1 MRAEKGNRTQNNMLR
16 ALVGANLMI
25 AAWGQSAAP
34 AFEVAT
40 IKPSADLMV
49 WSGFLL
55 PGGGRLVG
63 DGNLCLRCF
72 EASHVTVKAMVAFA
86 YDVRDFYISGGPG
99 WAGGD
104 RFDIV
109 ARTETSATPAQIRV
123 MMQTLL
129 KERFQLALRH
139 ESRTVTVYDLVVNK
153 GAPKLKE
160 SSRKD
165 GLSGIRFLGR
175 GNVEGMGTAVSG
187 LAGYLQTLLGNVVV
201 DKTGLTGNYDF
212 KLTWAPDE
220 AQAGKPG
227 AQGVPATN
235 GAEESG
241 PSIFTA
247 LQEQL
252 GLKLEATKG
261 PVETMVIERVEKP
274 SEN

>member
-1 MRAEKGNRTQNNMLR
+1 ML
-16 ALVGANLMI
+16 AVLVFPI
-25 AAWGQSAAP
+25 ATGILSQAADVP

-40 IKPSADLMV
+40 IKPSTDLMV
-49 WSGFLL
+49 WSGFLF
-55 PGGGRLVG
+55 PGTQRPDRTGLATF
-63 DGNLCLRCF
+63 F

-86 YDVRDFYISGGPG
+86 YDIRDFYVSGGPG
-99 WAGGD
+99 WASGD

-109 ARTETSATPAQIRV
+109 AKTDTSATHAQMRV

-129 KERFQLALRH
+129 KERFQLSVRH
-139 ESRTVTVYDLVVNK
+139 ENRDATVYQLVVAK

-160 SSRKD
+160 TSRKD
-165 GLSGIRFLGR
+165 GPGGLRFLGR
-175 GNVEGMGTAVSG
+175 GNVEGLGTAMTG
-187 LAGYLQTLLGNVVV
+187 LSSYLQTLLGNVVL

-212 KLTWAPDE
+212 KLTWVPDE

-227 AQGVPATN
+227 AQGLPATN

-252 GLKLEATKG
+252 GLKLDASKG
-261 PVETMVIERVEKP
+261 PVETLVIERVEKP

>member
-1 MRAEKGNRTQNNMLR
+1 MRKPLLAVL
-16 ALVGANLMI
+16 LFHI
-25 AAWGQSAAP
+25 ATRISGQAADVP

-49 WSGFLL
+49 GPASNSQEVKDPDR
-55 PGGGRLVG
+55 PGLATY
-63 DGNLCLRCF
+63 F

-109 ARTETSATPAQIRV
+109 AKADTSATHAQMRV

-129 KERFQLALRH
+129 KERFKLAVRH
-139 ESRTVTVYDLVVNK
+139 ETRDATVYQLVVAK
-153 GAPKLKE
+153 GAPRLKE
-160 SSRKD
+160 SSLRA
-165 GLSGIRFLGR
+165 GGIRFLGR
-175 GNVEGMGTAVSG
+175 GHVEGLGTAMTG
-187 LAGYLQTLLGNVVV
+187 LAGYLQTLLGDLVL
-201 DKTGLTGNYDF
+201 DKTGLTASYDF
-212 KLTWAPDE
+212 KLTWVPDE

-261 PVETMVIERVEKP
+261 PVETLVIERVEKP

>member
-1 MRAEKGNRTQNNMLR
+1 MRAENGNRRLNNNMLR
-16 ALVGANLMI
+16 ALAGANLMV

-40 IKPSADLMV
+40 IKPSAELMT

-55 PGGGRLVG
+55 PGGARLVG
-63 DGNLCLRCF
+63 DGNLCPQCF

-86 YDVRDFYISGGPG
+86 YGVRDFYISGGPG

-109 ARTETSATPAQIRV
+109 AKTETSATPAQIRV

-129 KERFQLALRH
+129 KERFKLAVRH
-139 ESRTVTVYDLVVNK
+139 ETRNVTVYQLVVAK
-153 GAPKLKE
+153 GAPKLTE
-160 SSRKD
+160 SSLK
-165 GLSGIRFLGR
+165 GGGIGFPGR
-175 GNVEGMGTAVSG
+175 GTAVGRGTPIFG
-187 LAGYLQTLLGNVVV
+187 LASFLQTLLGDVVL
-201 DKTGLTGNYDF
+201 DKTGLTASYDF
-212 KLTWAPDE
+212 KLTWVPDE

-227 AQGVPATN
+227 AQGVAAAN
-235 GAEESG
+235 GVEESG

-252 GLKLEATKG
+252 GLKLEASKG
-261 PVETMVIERVEKP
+261 PVETLVIEGVEKP
-274 SEN
+274 SAN

>member
-1 MRAEKGNRTQNNMLR
+1 MRKPML
-16 ALVGANLMI
+16 AVLLFHI
-25 AAWGQSAAP
+25 ATRISGQAADVP

-49 WSGFLL
+49 WSGFLF
-55 PGGGRLVG
+55 PGSERPDRAGLASS
-63 DGNLCLRCF
+63 F

-86 YDVRDFYISGGPG
+86 YDVRDFYVSGEPG
-99 WAGGD
+99 WAGAD

-109 ARTETSATPAQIRV
+109 AKAETSADHAQMRV

-129 KERFQLALRH
+129 KERFKLALRQ
-139 ESRTVTVYDLVVNK
+139 ETRDATVYQLVIAK
-153 GAPKLKE
+153 GAPKLQE
-160 SSRKD
+160 SSRKA
-165 GLSGIRFLGR
+165 GGIRFLGR
-175 GNVEGMGTAVSG
+175 GNVEGKGSAMAG
-187 LAGYLQTLLGNVVV
+187 LAGYLQTLLGDVVV

-212 KLTWAPDE
+212 KLTWVPDE

-227 AQGVPATN
+227 AQGLPAAN
-235 GAEESG
+235 AAEEGG

-252 GLKLEATKG
+252 GLKLEASKG
-261 PVETMVIERVEKP
+261 PVEALVIVHVEKP

>member
-1 MRAEKGNRTQNNMLR
+1 MRAENGNRTQNNVLR
-16 ALVGANLMI
+16 ALLGANLMV

-34 AFEVAT
+34 AFEVAS
-40 IKPSADLMV
+40 IKRSPDLMAF
-49 WSGFLL
+49 SGFQLL
-55 PGGGRLVG
+55 GGGRL
-63 DGNLCLRCF
+63 

-86 YDVRDFYISGGPG
+86 YEVRDFYISGGPG

-104 RFDIV
+104 RFEIV
-109 ARTETSATPAQIRV
+109 AKADASATPAQMRV

-129 KERFQLALRH
+129 KERFQLAVRH
-139 ESRTVTVYDLVVNK
+139 ETRDATVYQLVVAK
-153 GAPKLKE
+153 GAPKLEE

-165 GLSGIRFLGR
+165 GAGGGGIRFLAR
-175 GNVEGMGTAVSG
+175 GSVEGLGTAMTT
-187 LAGYLQTLLGNVVV
+187 LAGYLQTLLGDVVV

-235 GAEESG
+235 GAEETG

-261 PVETMVIERVEKP
+261 PVEALVIERVEKP

>member
-1 MRAEKGNRTQNNMLR
+1 MRQPVFAVL
-16 ALVGANLMI
+16 LLHI
-25 AAWGQSAAP
+25 AARVSGQAADVS

-40 IKPSADLMV
+40 IKPSADLMI
-49 WSGFLL
+49 WSGFQL
-55 PGGGRLVG
+55 PGGGRPVG
-63 DGNLCLRCF
+63 DGNLCPRCF

-99 WAGGD
+99 WVGND
-104 RFDIV
+104 RFDII
-109 ARTETSATPAQIRV
+109 AKAQTSATPVQIRV
-123 MMQTLL
+123 MMRTLL
-129 KERFQLALRH
+129 KERFQLAVRH
-139 ESRTVTVYDLVVNK
+139 QTRDATFYKLVVAK
-153 GAPKLKE
+153 GGPKLKE
-160 SSRKD
+160 SSSKA
-165 GLSGIRFLGR
+165 GGIRFLGR
-175 GNVEGMGTAVSG
+175 GNVEGLGAAMPG
-187 LAGYLQTLLGNVVV
+187 LAGYLQTLLGDVVL
-201 DKTGLTGNYDF
+201 DKTDLAASYDF

-235 GAEESG
+235 GAEESR

-261 PVETMVIERVEKP
+261 PVETLVIERVEKP

>member
-63 DGNLCLRCF
+63 DGNLCPRCF

-86 YDVRDFYISGGPG
+86 YDIRDFYISGGPG

-153 GAPKLKE
+153 GAPKLTK
-160 SSRKD
+160 SSLKL
-165 GLSGIRFLGR
+165 GGIRFLGR
-175 GNVEGMGTAVSG
+175 GNVEGLGVEMTG
-187 LAGYLQTLLGNVVV
+187 LAGYLQTLLGDVVL
-201 DKTGLTGNYDF
+201 DKTGLTANYDF
-212 KLTWAPDE
+212 KLTWVPDE

-227 AQGVPATN
+227 AQGLPATN

-241 PSIFTA
+241 PSTFTA

-252 GLKLEATKG
+252 GLKLEPSKG
-261 PVETMVIERVEKP
+261 PVETLVIERVEKP

>member
-1 MRAEKGNRTQNNMLR
+1 MRAEKGNRTQNNTLR
-16 ALVGANLMI
+16 ALVGMNLMV

-55 PGGGRLVG
+55 PGGQKLVG
-63 DGNLCLRCF
+63 DGNLCPRCF

-86 YDVRDFYISGGPG
+86 YDIRDLYVSGGPG

-109 ARTETSATPAQIRV
+109 AKAETSATPAQIRV

-129 KERFQLALRH
+129 KDRFQLAVRH
-139 ESRTVTVYDLVVNK
+139 ETRNVTVYDLVVAK
-153 GAPKLKE
+153 STPSLTE
-160 SSRKD
+160 SSLK
-165 GLSGIRFLGR
+165 GGGIGFPGR
-175 GNVEGMGTAVSG
+175 GTAVGRGTAMTG
-187 LAGYLQTLLGNVVV
+187 LAGYLQTLLGDVVL
-201 DKTGLTGNYDF
+201 DKTGLTASYDF
-212 KLTWAPDE
+212 KLTWVPDE

-227 AQGVPATN
+227 AQGPPATN
-235 GAEESG
+235 GADESG

-252 GLKLEATKG
+252 GLKLEASKG
-261 PVETMVIERVEKP
+261 PVETLVIERIEKP

>member
-1 MRAEKGNRTQNNMLR
+1 MRKPVLAVL
-16 ALVGANLMI
+16 LFHI
-25 AAWGQSAAP
+25 ATRVSGQAADFP

-40 IKPSADLMV
+40 IKPSADLVV
-49 WSGFLL
+49 WSGFQL
-55 PGGGRLVG
+55 PGGGRMVG
-63 DGNLCLRCF
+63 DGNLCPQCF

-104 RFDIV
+104 QFDIV
-109 ARTETSATPAQIRV
+109 GKAQTIATPAQIRV

-129 KERFQLALRH
+129 KERFQLAVRH
-139 ESRTVTVYDLVVNK
+139 ETRDATVYQLVVAK

-160 SSRKD
+160 SSLKA
-165 GLSGIRFLGR
+165 GGIRFLGR
-175 GNVEGMGTAVSG
+175 GNVEGRGTAMTG
-187 LAGYLQTLLGNVVV
+187 LAGYLQTLLGDVVR
-201 DKTGLTGNYDF
+201 DKTGLTTSYDF

-261 PVETMVIERVEKP
+261 PVETLVIERVEKP

>member
-1 MRAEKGNRTQNNMLR
+1 MHRTV
-16 ALVGANLMI
+16 LVVTLM
-25 AAWGQSAAP
+25 AAAAFAQSPAP

-49 WSGFLL
+49 WSGFLF
-55 PGGGRLVG
+55 PGSGRMVG
-63 DGNLCLRCF
+63 DGNLCPQCF
-72 EASHVTVKAMVAFA
+72 EASHVTVKAMIAFA

-109 ARTETSATPAQIRV
+109 ARTDTSATRAQIRV

-129 KERFQLALRH
+129 KERFKLAVRH
-139 ESRTVTVYDLVVNK
+139 ETRNATVYDLVVNR
-153 GAPKLKE
+153 GAPKLTE
-160 SSRKD
+160 STLK
-165 GLSGIRFLGR
+165 GGGIGFPGR
-175 GNVEGMGTAVSG
+175 GTAVGRGTTMTG
-187 LAGYLQTLLGNVVV
+187 LAGFLQTLLGDVVL
-201 DKTGLTGNYDF
+201 DKTGLTANYDF

-227 AQGVPATN
+227 AQGVAAAN
-235 GAEESG
+235 GVEESG

-261 PVETMVIERVEKP
+261 PVEALVIDRVERP

>member
-1 MRAEKGNRTQNNMLR
+1 MSKPVLAVL
-16 ALVGANLMI
+16 LFHI
-25 AAWGQSAAP
+25 ATRISGQAADVP

-49 WSGFLL
+49 WSGFNF
-55 PGGGRLVG
+55 PGSERPDRPGLATF
-63 DGNLCLRCF
+63 F

-86 YDVRDFYISGGPG
+86 YDVRDFYVSGGPG

-109 ARTETSATPAQIRV
+109 AKADPSATRPQIRV

-129 KERFQLALRH
+129 KERFNLALRH
-139 ESRTVTVYDLVVNK
+139 ETRDATVYQLVVVK
-153 GAPKLKE
+153 GGPKLTE
-160 SSRKD
+160 SSLK
-165 GLSGIRFLGR
+165 GGGIRFLGR
-175 GNVEGMGTAVSG
+175 GNAEGLGSAMFG
-187 LAGYLQTLLGNVVV
+187 LAGYLQTLLGNVVL

-212 KLTWAPDE
+212 KLTWVPDE

-227 AQGVPATN
+227 AQGVAAAN
-235 GAEESG
+235 GVEESG

-252 GLKLEATKG
+252 GLKLEASKG
-261 PVETMVIERVEKP
+261 PVETLVIERVEKP
-274 SEN
+274 FEN